1 MQLTWSLVAG
11 GSEMYAYTIASRIDA
26 ARYSS
31 FICAL
36 DQGGPL
42 EAEIESSRI
51 PYRIMNRRPGLEL
64 GLMWRLFRLFRDL
77 RPAIVHT
84 HHFNQLFYSALGAK
98 LTGARIIHTEHSVE
112 YLKRRR
118 YRVALR
124 LLSILCDEV
133 IAIGDD
139 GAHALTRRAG
149 VPECRLAIVRAGVD
163 VAAFQTSRSEARAAL
178 GIPDSQPVI
187 AIIAR
192 LFPEKNHKLLLASFK
207 EITRRIATAKLLIV
221 GDGVEKQ
228 AIADEISKLG
238 LSGSVNMMGVRRDI
252 GGILAASDLFVLS
265 SDREGLPIAVL
276 EAMAAGRPVVA
287 TSVGDLPSIVKQGET
302 GLLVPAG
309 DQDQLAEAIYSILSR
324 PEQGAEMGA
333 KARRLVEESYG
344 MRTMIARI
352 EKMYDQ
358 ALAAD

>member
-1 MQLTWSLVAG
+1 MGTTAVVTKETLGSACIERVKRRLVMQLTWSLVAG

-31 FICAL
+31 FISAL

-124 LLSILCDEV
+124 LLSILCDKV

-149 VPECRLAIVRAGVD
+149 VPERRLGADRLRRARRRTPLGRGRD
-163 VAAFQTSRSEARAAL
+163 GDAPRRGRSGRLLARA
-178 GIPDSQPVI
+178 
-187 AIIAR
+187 
-192 LFPEKNHKLLLASFK
+192 
-207 EITRRIATAKLLIV
+207 RR
-221 GDGVEKQ
+221 
-228 AIADEISKLG
+228 
-238 LSGSVNMMGVRRDI
+238 
-252 GGILAASDLFVLS
+252 
-265 SDREGLPIAVL
+265 
-276 EAMAAGRPVVA
+276 
-287 TSVGDLPSIVKQGET
+287 
-302 GLLVPAG
+302 
-309 DQDQLAEAIYSILSR
+309 
-324 PEQGAEMGA
+324 
-333 KARRLVEESYG
+333 
-344 MRTMIARI
+344 
-352 EKMYDQ
+352 
-358 ALAAD
+358 